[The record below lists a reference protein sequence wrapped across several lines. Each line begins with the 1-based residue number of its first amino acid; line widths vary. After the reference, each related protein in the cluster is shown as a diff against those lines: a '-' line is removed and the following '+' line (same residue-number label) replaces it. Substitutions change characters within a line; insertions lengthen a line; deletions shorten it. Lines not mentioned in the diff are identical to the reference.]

1 MSELVTV
8 LFIRARAVRRHFSL
22 VTLFREIESVSGNC
36 SPLNQ
41 PKPERTEPVQVAH
54 FFQVCIG
61 WNNWNWLLVAVEQE
75 TAVRFRVDCELWIT
89 VGPWQLL
96 RFAGE
101 THVRIEVVLA
111 YCVSYVISVI
121 ATNYW
126 V

>member
-1 MSELVTV
+1 M
-8 LFIRARAVRRHFSL
+8 
-22 VTLFREIESVSGNC
+22 
-36 SPLNQ
+36 
-41 PKPERTEPVQVAH
+41 
-54 FFQVCIG
+54 CIG
-61 WNNWNWLLVAVEQE
+61 WNNWNWLLIAVEQE

-121 ATNYW
+121 GTNYW